1 MCKKM
6 IKIAKYV
13 TEYIVLPFP
22 DIQPDYLLKV
32 ELWKTHH
39 GYHPIIYIKDKF
51 RLSESSL
58 CGHRKHIK
66 NYNIWVED
74 QWGIFPENCS
84 VKIENENE
92 AMDIIFEVI
101 KCNILKVNIKQNILN
116 SLYFHNENL

>member
-1 MCKKM
+1 M

-58 CGHRKHIK
+58 CGYKKHIK

>member
-1 MCKKM
+1 M
-6 IKIAKYV
+6 IKIVKYV

-58 CGHRKHIK
+58 CGYRKHIK

-84 VKIENENE
+84 VKIEKLFN
-92 AMDIIFEVI
+92 
-101 KCNILKVNIKQNILN
+101 LKWINLHLKLTESVTQLN
-116 SLYFHNENL
+116 SME